1 MKSSSFITKLPIVS
15 VNEGEQIV
23 TIQSLVVS
31 RSSKKVEYFTVNGGA
46 GSIVPLMLPFKDVIG
61 IGNDYVVVQSAG
73 MIKKL
78 YDNAEFIA
86 AAEEGVVLIGASVM
100 STAGDILEKVVDYVI
115 DEKSGAIASLTL
127 GNAQEIAGDK
137 LVSISAKFIVVD
149 LAGAAAPAAKAE
161 EPEPEPELD
170 ENVAF
175 LVGKV
180 VNSDVASGD
189 GGFVIKAGTVL
200 TAELVTE
207 AEKRDMMLQLTMA
220 V

>member
-61 IGNDYVVVQSAG
+61 IGNDYVVVQSAST
-73 MIKKL
+73 IKKL

-115 DEKSGAIASLTL
+115 DDKTGAIASLTL
-127 GNAQEIAGDK
+127 GNSQEIAGDK

-149 LAGAAAPAAKAE
+149 LEGAAAPAAKAAA
-161 EPEPEPELD
+161 PALD

-189 GGFVIKAGTVL
+189 GEFVIKAGTAL
-200 TAELVTE
+200 TAELVAE

>member
-1 MKSSSFITKLPIVS
+1 MKSSSFISKLPIVS

-31 RSSKKVEYFTVNGGA
+31 RASKKVEYFTVNGGS
-46 GSIVPLMLPFKDVIG
+46 GSIVPLMLSFKDVIG

-73 MIKKL
+73 SIKKL

-115 DEKSGAIASLTL
+115 DEKTGAIASLTL
-127 GNAQEIAGDK
+127 GNSQEIAGDK

-149 LAGAAAPAAKAE
+149 LAGAAAPAAKAAE
-161 EPEPEPELD
+161 APAPELD
-170 ENVAF
+170 ENIAF

-180 VNSDVASGD
+180 VNSDVASED
-189 GGFVIKAGTVL
+189 GAFVIKAGTAL
-200 TAELVTE
+200 TAKLVAE

>member
-1 MKSSSFITKLPIVS
+1 MKSSSFISKLPIVS

-31 RSSKKVEYFTVNGGA
+31 RASKKVEYFTVNGGS
-46 GSIVPLMLPFKDVIG
+46 GSIVPLMLSFKDVIG
-61 IGNDYVVVQSAG
+61 IGNDYVVIQSANS
-73 MIKKL
+73 IKKL
-78 YDNAEFIA
+78 YDNKEFIA

-115 DEKSGAIASLTL
+115 DEKTGVIASLTL
-127 GNAQEIAGDK
+127 GNNQEIAGDK
-137 LVSISAKFIVVD
+137 LVSISAKFIVVE
-149 LAGAAAPAAKAE
+149 LAGGSAAKA
-161 EPEPEPELD
+161 PEASAAAVD
-170 ENVAF
+170 ENIAF

-189 GGFVIKAGTVL
+189 GEFVIKAGTAL
-200 TAELVTE
+200 TAELVAE

>member
-61 IGNDYVVVQSAG
+61 IGNDYVVVQSAST
-73 MIKKL
+73 IKKL

-115 DEKSGAIASLTL
+115 DDKTGVIASLTL
-127 GNAQEIAGDK
+127 GNSQEIAGDK

-149 LAGAAAPAAKAE
+149 LEGAAAPAAKAAA
-161 EPEPEPELD
+161 PALD

-189 GGFVIKAGTVL
+189 GEFVIKAGTAL
-200 TAELVTE
+200 TAELVAE

>member
-1 MKSSSFITKLPIVS
+1 MKTSSFISKLPIVS

-23 TIQSLVVS
+23 TIKSLVVS
-31 RSSKKVEYFTVNGGA
+31 RASKKVEYFTVDGCC
-46 GSIVPLMLPFKDVIG
+46 GSIVPLMLSFKDVIG
-61 IGNDYVVVQSAG
+61 IGNDYVVVQSAKS
-73 MIKKL
+73 IKKL
-78 YDNAEFIA
+78 YDNQEFIA

-100 STAGDILEKVVDYVI
+100 STAGDMLEKVVDYVI
-115 DEKSGAIASLTL
+115 DEKTGVIQTLTL
-127 GNAQEIAGDK
+127 GNDQEIAGDK

-149 LAGAAAPAAKAE
+149 LDAAAPE
-161 EPEPEPELD
+161 EPAAELD

-189 GGFVIKAGTVL
+189 GRLTIEAGTIL
-200 TAELVTE
+200 TAELVAQ